1 MFRFVPTK
9 LHGYM
14 SPEQAKDILMQN
26 DGFSK
31 WMDLDIEK
39 VDHGYCK
46 LHYTIRPEMLNGFG
60 TVHGGVLFS
69 ASDSALAFACN
80 SHGILSVAMDVSIS
94 YTRPAVEGQRLTV
107 EAQEIN
113 LGKTTGLYDIKT
125 YNADGK
131 LVCVFKGTVYRT
143 GKPVA

>member
-1 MFRFVPTK
+1 MT
-9 LHGYM
+9 
-14 SPEQAKDILMQN
+14 PEQAKDALMKQ

-31 WMDLDIEK
+31 WLDVQIEK
-39 VDHGYCK
+39 VDLGYCK

-80 SHGILSVAMDVSIS
+80 SHGTLSVALEVAIS
-94 YTRPAVEGQRLTV
+94 FTRPAFVGQVLTV

-125 YNADGK
+125 YNQEGK
-131 LVCVFKGTVYRT
+131 LICVFKGTVYRT
-143 GKPVA
+143 GKDIEP

>member
-1 MFRFVPTK
+1 MT
-9 LHGYM
+9 
-14 SPEQAKDILMQN
+14 PEQAKDALMKQ

-31 WMDLDIEK
+31 WLDVQIEK
-39 VDHGYCK
+39 VDLGYCK

-80 SHGILSVAMDVSIS
+80 SHGTLSVALEVSIS
-94 YTRPAVEGQRLTV
+94 FTRPAFEGQVLTV

-125 YNADGK
+125 YNSEGK
-131 LVCVFKGTVYRT
+131 LICVFKGTVYRT
-143 GKPVA
+143 GKDIEA

>member
-1 MFRFVPTK
+1 MT
-9 LHGYM
+9 
-14 SPEQAKDILMQN
+14 PEQAKDALMKQ

-31 WMDLDIEK
+31 WMDVRIEQ
-39 VDHGYCK
+39 VDLGYCK

-80 SHGILSVAMDVSIS
+80 SHGTLSVALEVSIS
-94 YTRPAVEGQRLTV
+94 FTRPAFAGQVLTV

-125 YNADGK
+125 YNQEGK
-131 LVCVFKGTVYRT
+131 LICVFKGTVYRT
-143 GKPVA
+143 GKDIEP

>member
-1 MFRFVPTK
+1 MT
-9 LHGYM
+9 
-14 SPEQAKDILMQN
+14 PEQAKDALMKQ

-31 WMDLDIEK
+31 WLDVQIET
-39 VDHGYCK
+39 VALGYCK

-60 TVHGGVLFS
+60 TVHGGVLFA

-80 SHGILSVAMDVSIS
+80 SHGTLSVALEVAIS
-94 YTRPAVEGQRLTV
+94 FTRPAFEGQVLTV

-125 YNADGK
+125 YNAAGK
-131 LVCVFKGTVYRT
+131 LICVFKGTVYRT
-143 GKPVA
+143 GKDIEA

>member
-1 MFRFVPTK
+1 MV
-9 LHGYM
+9 M
-14 SPEQAKDILMQN
+14 SPEQAKDILMKK
-26 DGFSK
+26 DGFSQ

-39 VDHGYCK
+39 VDHGYSK

-80 SHGILSVAMDVSIS
+80 SHGILSVAMEVSIS
-94 YTRPAVEGQRLTV
+94 YTRPAFEGQRLTV

-113 LGKTTGLYDIKT
+113 LGKTTALYDIKT
-125 YNADGK
+125 YNEEGK
-131 LVCVFKGTVYRT
+131 LICVFKGTVYRT
-143 GKPVA
+143 GKPVE

>member
-1 MFRFVPTK
+1 MT
-9 LHGYM
+9 
-14 SPEQAKDILMQN
+14 PEQAKDALMKQ

-31 WMDLDIEK
+31 WLDVQIEK
-39 VDHGYCK
+39 VALGYCK

-80 SHGILSVAMDVSIS
+80 SHGTLSVALEVSIS
-94 YTRPAVEGQRLTV
+94 FTRPAFVGQVLTV

-125 YNADGK
+125 YNPEGK
-131 LVCVFKGTVYRT
+131 LICVFKGTVYRT
-143 GKPVA
+143 GKDIEP

>member
-1 MFRFVPTK
+1 MT
-9 LHGYM
+9 
-14 SPEQAKDILMQN
+14 PEQAKDALMKQ

-31 WMDLDIEK
+31 WLDVQIEK
-39 VDHGYCK
+39 VALGYCK

-80 SHGILSVAMDVSIS
+80 SHGTLSVALEVSIS
-94 YTRPAVEGQRLTV
+94 FTRPAFVGQVLTV

-125 YNADGK
+125 YSPEGK
-131 LVCVFKGTVYRT
+131 LICVFKGTVYRT
-143 GKPVA
+143 GKDIEP

>member
-1 MFRFVPTK
+1 MT
-9 LHGYM
+9 
-14 SPEQAKDILMQN
+14 PEQAKDALMKQ

-31 WMDLDIEK
+31 WLDVQIEK
-39 VDHGYCK
+39 VDLGYCK

-80 SHGILSVAMDVSIS
+80 SHGTLSVALEVSIS
-94 YTRPAVEGQRLTV
+94 FTRPAFIGQVLTV

-125 YNADGK
+125 YNQEGK
-131 LVCVFKGTVYRT
+131 LICVFKGTVYRT
-143 GKPVA
+143 GKDIEP

>member
-1 MFRFVPTK
+1 MT
-9 LHGYM
+9 
-14 SPEQAKDILMQN
+14 PEQAKDALMKQ

-31 WMDLDIEK
+31 WLDVQVEK
-39 VDHGYCK
+39 VALGYCK
-46 LHYTIRPEMLNGFG
+46 LQYTIRPEMLNGFG

-80 SHGILSVAMDVSIS
+80 SHGTLSVALEVAIS
-94 YTRPAVEGQRLTV
+94 FTRPAFEGQVLTV

-125 YNADGK
+125 YNQEGK
-131 LVCVFKGTVYRT
+131 LICVFKGTVYRT
-143 GKPVA
+143 GKDIEA